1 MGEKIKKSFSFFV
14 PVIFAGLMAVVQSIG
29 EQKEARRIDD
39 MEARI
44 EALEA
49 SEEETEES

>member
-1 MGEKIKKSFSFFV
+1 MNDKIKKTFGFFV
-14 PVIFAGLMAVVQSIG
+14 PVVSAGVMAVVQSIG

-44 EALEA
+44 EALE